1 MEQQYI
7 DIPPKRGSSGGRRQ
21 AAPPP
26 KPTKQS
32 KPPKGNPVLGVGKVL
47 YGILVAI
54 SALIVG
60 GYLAFTFFVSEPEM
74 APVPE
79 KTPEV
84 VVPGENEQQQQEQP
98 EQQEEVV
105 PKAEPLERREGVYNI
120 LLAGTDFEGTRTDTM
135 MVVSYDT
142 KQHTVGVVSVPRDT
156 LVERGKG
163 ENPKLVYGSGG
174 ASKRAEE
181 ISDLLGIPVDYYV
194 KVNLSGF
201 IALVDYVGG
210 VDFYVPC
217 KMDYDDPYQNLA
229 IHYNEGLQHLNGQ
242 QAMEVARFRKNND
255 GSGYTDVGRT
265 QTQQKLLVALGK
277 KVLSWNS
284 LTKLNGFVEIF
295 NQYVTTNL
303 SLNDMLY
310 FASQAVYVDVSTG
323 VNTATLQGNGEA
335 KYGNFTYC
343 YALDQEST
351 VATVNELL
359 NPYTRDLTLDDM
371 NILSGT

>member
-7 DIPPKRGSSGGRRQ
+7 DIPPRQNSSGGRRQ
-21 AAPPP
+21 APPP
-26 KPTKQS
+26 QKPS
-32 KPPKGNPVLGVGKVL
+32 KPPRRNPILGVGKVL

-60 GYLAFTFFVSEPEM
+60 GYLAFTFFVSEPEV

-79 KTPEV
+79 KTPEALVPV
-84 VVPGENEQQQQEQP
+84 VDQQQQEQP
-98 EQQEEVV
+98 EQSEEVV
-105 PKAEPLERREGVYNI
+105 PQVEPLVRREGVYNI

-142 KQHTVGVVSVPRDT
+142 KQRTVGVVSVPRDT
-156 LVERGKG
+156 LVEREAGA
-163 ENPKLVYGSGG
+163 NPRLVYGSGG
-174 ASKRAEE
+174 VSKRAEE

-217 KMDYDDPYQNLA
+217 NMDYDDPYQNLA
-229 IHYNEGLQHLNGQ
+229 IHYTEGMQHLNGQ
-242 QAMEVARFRKNND
+242 QTMEVARFRKNND
-255 GSGYTDVGRT
+255 GTGYTDVGRT

-284 LTKLNGFVEIF
+284 LSKINGFVEMF
-295 NQYVTTNL
+295 NKYVATNL

-310 FASQAVYVDVSTG
+310 FASQAVYVDLSTG
-323 VNTATLQGNGEA
+323 VNTATLQGDGEA
-335 KYGNFTYC
+335 KYGKFTYC
-343 YALDQEST
+343 YALDKEST

-359 NPYTRDLTLDDM
+359 NPYTRDLTLEDM

>member
-7 DIPPKRGSSGGRRQ
+7 DIPPRRSSSGGRRQ
-21 AAPPP
+21 APPP
-26 KPTKQS
+26 APKKQPKKS
-32 KPPKGNPVLGVGKVL
+32 PKPPKRNPVLGVGKVL
-47 YGILVAI
+47 YGILVAV

-60 GYLAFTFFVSEPEM
+60 GYLAFTFFVSEPEV

-84 VVPGENEQQQQEQP
+84 VVPPEEQTQQEQP
-98 EQQEEVV
+98 EEVV
-105 PKAEPLERREGVYNI
+105 PQEEPLVRREGVYNI

-156 LVERGKG
+156 LVEREAGA
-163 ENPKLVYGSGG
+163 NPRLVYGSGG
-174 ASKRAEE
+174 VSKRAEE

-217 KMDYDDPYQNLA
+217 NMDYDDPFQNLT
-229 IHYNEGLQHLNGQ
+229 IHYNEGLQHLTGQ

-255 GSGYTDVGRT
+255 GTGYTDVGRT

-284 LTKLNGFVEIF
+284 LTKLNGFVEMF
-295 NQYVTTNL
+295 NKYVTTNL

-323 VNTATLQGNGEA
+323 VKTATLKGNGEA
-335 KYGNFTYC
+335 KYGSFTFC
-343 YALDQEST
+343 YALDKESA
-351 VATVNELL
+351 VETVNELL
-359 NPYTRDLTLDDM
+359 NPYTRDLTLEDM